1 MKIGLFGG
9 TFDPIHWGHLR
20 SAEEVR
26 EAFSL
31 DRLLFIPAS
40 HPPHKKR
47 RPAATARER
56 LTMVRLAI
64 AKNPGFAISTVE
76 LLRSGKSYSVDTLRY
91 FSQRQRPKDSLYFIL
106 GLDAF
111 RDIGSW
117 KDFQEIFS
125 LCHQIVTSRPGCSDS
140 LSLADIPVAARNLFC
155 YDKKIEGYR
164 HQSGT
169 RLHFCKLTDIA
180 ISASEIRARVREGK
194 SIRYLVPLEVETY
207 IKRKGLYRSSRRGD
221 HGIERD

>member
-40 HPPHKKR
+40 NPPHKKR
-47 RPAATARER
+47 QPTTLPWDRRE
-56 LTMVRLAI
+56 MVRLAI
-64 AKNPGFAISTVE
+64 AKNPGFALSTVE
-76 LLRSGKSYSVDTLRY
+76 LSRPGKSYSIDTIRHFY
-91 FSQRQRPKDSLYFIL
+91 QKQGRKDSLYFIL

-111 RDIGSW
+111 REIGSW
-117 KDFQEIFS
+117 KDFRDIFP
-125 LCHQIVTSRPGCSDS
+125 LCHFIVTSRPGRGNSM
-140 LSLADIPVAARNLFC
+140 SLAGMPVAARRLFC
-155 YDKKIEGYR
+155 YDPRKKVYR
-164 HQSGT
+164 HENGT
-169 RLHFCKLTDIA
+169 YLFFFKLTDIA
-180 ISASEIRARVREGK
+180 ISASEIRDRLREGK

-207 IKRKGLYRSSRRGD
+207 IKKRGLYRGRQEGR
-221 HGIERD
+221 